1 MSLTAAAPVSVR
13 PFTPDFHLDPR
24 SLTGVLEQSGA
35 ALLEGWSDQD
45 SWTILLPWPQE
56 IRSLDWDHLAG
67 WRDVVS
73 SLESEHRAGDP
84 FPEAPFLGGWVGFLA
99 YELGAREEGASPH
112 EALPPEPPLFYARHR
127 AGLLSSSS
135 GTWIFAPSD
144 SIDQDET
151 RLRELLSRHSDA
163 LREPRSPLA
172 IADSLAGS
180 GYREKV
186 EAIRE
191 AIACGDVYQ
200 TNLTR
205 RFETATVDPAELYDA
220 MTGAAPP
227 RCSAFLRGDGWTIAS
242 ASPEVFL
249 RFDRRLGVAE
259 SRPIKGTVRREGNE
273 EEEVRALCSSA
284 KDAAEHLMIVDV
296 VRNDLGKVAPPG
308 RVSVPAFRTVRT
320 LAHVHHLESTVRA
333 EGLCDVTLAEMLAAL
348 LPAASITGAPK
359 RAAVGMIRRLEP
371 VPRGVYTGAIGFH
384 DFRGRTE
391 LSVAIRTAVVTPDT
405 ARYHAG
411 GGIVWES
418 DPAAEDDESI
428 AKSAAFLRYVRGGKG

>member
-1 MSLTAAAPVSVR
+1 MSLTAAASVSVR
-13 PFTPDFHLDPR
+13 PFAPEVPLDPR
-24 SLTGVLEQSGA
+24 SLTGALTESGA
-35 ALLEGWSDQD
+35 ALLEGWSEDE
-45 SWTILLPWPQE
+45 SWTIFLPWPQE
-56 IRSLDWDHLAG
+56 IRALEWADLAG
-67 WRDVVS
+67 WREVVS
-73 SLESEHRAGDP
+73 SLESEHRAEDP
-84 FPEAPFLGGWVGFLA
+84 FPAAPFLGGWVGFLA
-99 YELGAREEGASPH
+99 YELGAREEGASLH
-112 EALPPEPPLFYARHR
+112 EALPSEPPFFFARHQ
-127 AGLLSSSS
+127 AGLLRSSG
-135 GTWIFAPSD
+135 GTWIFAPSA
-144 SIDQDET
+144 SIDEDDT
-151 RLRELLSRHSDA
+151 RLRELLSQCSISAQR
-163 LREPRSPLA
+163 PRSPLS
-172 IADSLAGS
+172 ISDSLAGS
-180 GYREKV
+180 AYREKV

-191 AIACGDVYQ
+191 AIARGDVYQ

-205 RFETATVDPAELYDA
+205 RFETATVDPAELYHA
-220 MTGAAPP
+220 MTGSDPP
-227 RCSAFLRGDGWTIAS
+227 RCSAFLRGEGWTIAS

-273 EEEVRALCSSA
+273 EEEILALCSSA

-296 VRNDLGKVAPPG
+296 VRNDLGKVAPAG

-333 EGLCDVTLAEMLAAL
+333 EGLSDVTLAEMLAAL

-371 VPRGVYTGAIGFH
+371 VPRGAYTGAIGFC
-384 DFRGRTE
+384 DIRGRTE
-391 LSVAIRTAVVTPDT
+391 LSVAIRTAVVTPDS

-428 AKSAAFLRYVRGGKG
+428 AKSAAFLRYVRGGKE

>member
-1 MSLTAAAPVSVR
+1 MNLAAAPVSVR
-13 PFTPDFHLDPR
+13 PFTPNVQLDAR
-24 SLTGVLEQSGA
+24 SLTGALRESGA
-35 ALLEGWSDQD
+35 ALLEGWADDD
-45 SWTILLPWPQE
+45 SWTIFLPWPQE
-56 IRSLDWDHLAG
+56 IRALEWTDIAG
-67 WRDVVS
+67 WREVVS
-73 SLESEHRAGDP
+73 GLEWQHQAADP
-84 FPEAPFLGGWVGFLA
+84 FPAAPFLGGWVGFLS
-99 YELGAREEGASPH
+99 YELGAREEGASLH
-112 EALPPEPPLFYARHR
+112 GELPAEPPLFFARHQ
-127 AGLLSSSS
+127 AGLLCSSG

-144 SIDQDET
+144 SIDEDEV
-151 RLRELLSRHSDA
+151 RLRELLSRRSIPA
-163 LREPRSPLA
+163 QLPRSPLA
-172 IADSLAGS
+172 IDDSLAGS
-180 GYREKV
+180 AYREKV

-191 AIACGDVYQ
+191 AIARGDVYQ

-205 RFETATVDPAELYDA
+205 RFATAAVDPAELYHA
-220 MTGAAPP
+220 MTGSDPP
-227 RCSAFLRGDGWTIAS
+227 RCSAFLRGEGWTIAS

-273 EEEVRALCSSA
+273 EDEILALCSSA

-296 VRNDLGKVAPPG
+296 VRNDLGKIAPAG

-333 EGLCDVTLAEMLAAL
+333 EGVGDVTLAEMLAAL

-371 VPRGVYTGAIGFH
+371 VARGVYTGAIGFY
-384 DFRGRTE
+384 DSRGRTE
-391 LSVAIRTAVVTPDT
+391 LSVAIRTAVVTGDS

-428 AKSAAFLRYVRGGKG
+428 AKSAAFLSHVRGGKK

>member
-1 MSLTAAAPVSVR
+1 MNFTAAAPVSVR
-13 PFTPDFHLDPR
+13 PFTPDVQLDAR
-24 SLTGVLEQSGA
+24 SLTGALTASGA
-35 ALLEGWSDQD
+35 ALLEGWADDD
-45 SWTILLPWPQE
+45 SWTIFLPWPAE
-56 IRSLDWDHLAG
+56 TRALEWTDIAG
-67 WRDVVS
+67 WREVVS
-73 SLESEHRAGDP
+73 GFESQNRAPDP
-84 FPEAPFLGGWVGFLA
+84 FPAAPFLGGWVGLLS
-99 YELGAREEGASPH
+99 YELGAREEGASLH
-112 EALPPEPPLFYARHR
+112 QGLPPEPPLFFARHES
-127 AGLLSSSS
+127 GLLRSSD
-135 GTWIFAPSD
+135 GMWIFGPPD
-144 SIDQDET
+144 SIDEDEA
-151 RLRELLSRHSDA
+151 RLRELLNRRSISVQ
-163 LREPRSPLA
+163 LSRSPLT

-180 GYREKV
+180 AYRENV

-191 AIACGDVYQ
+191 AIARGDVYQ
-200 TNLTR
+200 VNLTR
-205 RFETATVDPAELYDA
+205 RFETATVDPSELYHA
-220 MTGAAPP
+220 MTGSEPP
-227 RCSAFLRGDGWTIAS
+227 RCSAFLRGEGWTIAS

-249 RFDRRLGVAE
+249 RSDRLLGVAE

-273 EEEVRALCSSA
+273 DDEIRALRSSA

-296 VRNDLGKVAPPG
+296 VRNDLGKVAPAG

-333 EGLCDVTLAEMLAAL
+333 EGLGNVTLAEMLAAL

-371 VPRGVYTGAIGFH
+371 VARGVYTGAIGFH

-391 LSVAIRTAVVTPDT
+391 LSVAIRTAIVTPDS

-428 AKSAAFLRYVRGGKG
+428 AKSAAFLSHVRGGKE

>member
-1 MSLTAAAPVSVR
+1 MSLTAAAPLAVR
-13 PFTPDFHLDPR
+13 PFTPEVRLDLC
-24 SLTGVLEQSGA
+24 SLTGALRENGA
-35 ALLEGWSDQD
+35 ALLQGWSDDD
-45 SWTILLPWPQE
+45 SWTIFLPWPEE
-56 IRSLDWDHLAG
+56 IRALEWTGLAE
-67 WRDVVS
+67 WRDLVS
-73 SLESEHRAGDP
+73 SLESVQWVDDP
-84 FPEAPFLGGWVGFLA
+84 FPEAPFLGGWVGFLS
-99 YELGAREEGASPH
+99 YELGAGEERAAFPD
-112 EALPPEPPLFYARHR
+112 ELPPEPPLFFARHR
-127 AGLLSSSS
+127 AGLLRSS
-135 GTWIFAPSD
+135 GGLWIFAPAD
-144 SIDQDET
+144 SIDVDEI
-151 RLRELLSRHSDA
+151 RFRELLSRRPVAAES
-163 LREPRSPLA
+163 RRSPLP
-172 IADSLAGS
+172 IRDSLAGA

-191 AIACGDVYQ
+191 AIARGDVYQ

-205 RFETATVDPAELYDA
+205 RFETETLDAAELYHA
-220 MTGAAPP
+220 MTGSEPP
-227 RCSAFLRGDGWTIAS
+227 RCSAFLRGKGWTIAS

-273 EEEVRALCSSA
+273 EAEVRALCSSP

-296 VRNDLGKVAPPG
+296 VRNDLGKVAPAG

-333 EGLCDVTLAEMLAAL
+333 EGLSDVTLAEMLGAL

-371 VPRGVYTGAIGFH
+371 VPRGVYTGAIGYY

-391 LSVAIRTAVVTPDT
+391 LSVAIRTAVVTPDS

-428 AKSAAFLRYVRGGKG
+428 AKSAAFLRYVRGEKG